1 MYQVWAVHST
11 SPALDL
17 LTTLPGVGPR
27 RAAALLA
34 HHGDALWTQLEKDPA
49 AALTCPGGLP
59 ASQLEPALAA
69 WAQMRAGRDLH
80 ELLSPIGLSWLVPRL
95 LDLYGDGALRAVAAD
110 PYALVMRGADF
121 AQADRLAAIVGPAPS
136 ALAVGRPEAAVHA
149 ALRANERRGGSCLAV
164 GDLLADA
171 SRLLRGVVDT
181 AVLDVACREK
191 RIVSAGGLVWSVRAH
206 AVEARVAVNLARLT
220 STALPW
226 TVDRGG
232 VSVSVTLAQA
242 RAVAAACRAG
252 VSLCVGGAGTG
263 KTRVIAALAE
273 AAERSGKRVV
283 LCAPTGRAARNLE
296 AVTGMEASTVH
307 RLVGWSGDDVA
318 DSTNTP
324 APLAAD
330 LVIVDEASLLDVNV
344 FLMLLDVTPDGCHV
358 VLCGD
363 TTQLPAVGPGRVLQ
377 DLIDSA
383 ELPVSTLP
391 HVMRQSARSGIA
403 LAAVAVSAGRLPE
416 RSRDLAAGGD
426 FEIREICDTTAIVP
440 GVVSLVTDEL
450 PSLFDVD
457 PATEISVLC
466 PGKHGVAG
474 AHALNVA
481 LADALNPGVSRTDAG
496 VGSGDRVMWTTN
508 DIQLGLSNGTLLMLE
523 PGDGVPGGN
532 AESVRALAEDGR
544 PLLLPPAGV
553 DSLIPAWAMTV
564 HKSQGLEVPIVV
576 VVLCGE
582 DTHPALLTRAML
594 YTAITRAT
602 RAAIVCA
609 DPRTLDRVLATG
621 APARRTA
628 LGQHIVARRAA

>member
-1 MYQVWAVHST
+1 MHST
-11 SPALDL
+11 SPALEL
-17 LTTLPGVGPR
+17 LTTLPGIGPG

-34 HHGDALWTQLEKDPA
+34 HHGHALWAQLEADPA

-59 ASQLEPALAA
+59 ASQLKPALAA

-95 LDLYGDGALRAVAAD
+95 LDLYGDGAVRAVAAD

-121 AQADRLAAIVGPAPS
+121 AQADRLAAIVGPAAS

-171 SRLLRGVVDT
+171 SRLLRGVVD
-181 AVLDVACREK
+181 ASVLDVAYREK
-191 RIVSAGGLVWSVRAH
+191 RIVCASGLVWSVRAH
-206 AVEARVAVNLARLT
+206 AIEARVAVNLTRL
-220 STALPW
+220 SRTASPW
-226 TVDRGG
+226 LVDGG
-232 VSVSVTLAQA
+232 RASIDVTPSQA
-242 RAVAAACRAG
+242 LAVAKASRAG

-273 AAERSGKRVV
+273 TAERCGKRVV

-296 AVTGMEASTVH
+296 AVTGTHASTVH
-307 RLVGWSGDDVA
+307 RLVGWTGDDVA
-318 DSTNTP
+318 DTASTP

-383 ELPVSTLP
+383 ELPVTTLP
-391 HVMRQSARSGIA
+391 HVMRQAARSGIA

-416 RSRDLAAGGD
+416 RSRELAAGGD
-426 FEIREICDTTAIVP
+426 FEIREICDTAAIVP
-440 GVVSLVTDEL
+440 RVVSLVTDEL
-450 PSLFDVD
+450 PSLFDID
-457 PATEISVLC
+457 PATEICVLC
-466 PGKHGVAG
+466 PGKQGVAG
-474 AHALNVA
+474 AHALTAA
-481 LADALNPGVSRTDAG
+481 LAEALNPGASRTDEG
-496 VGSGDRVMWTTN
+496 IGYGDRVMWTTN
-508 DIQLGLSNGTLLMLE
+508 DVQLGLSNGTLLMLE
-523 PGDGVPGGN
+523 PGDGIPGEN
-532 AESVRALAEDGR
+532 DEAVRALAEDGR
-544 PLLLPPAGV
+544 PLLLPPSGV
-553 DSLIPAWAMTV
+553 GSLIPAWAMTV

-576 VVLCGE
+576 VVLCGA

-602 RAAIVCA
+602 QAVIVCA

-628 LGQHIVARRAA
+628 LGQQIVARRAA

>member
-1 MYQVWAVHST
+1 MHSI
-11 SPALDL
+11 SPALEL
-17 LTTLPGVGPR
+17 LTALPGIGPR

-34 HHGDALWTQLEKDPA
+34 HHGDALWARLEADPA
-49 AALTCPGGLP
+49 ATLTCPGGLP
-59 ASQLEPALAA
+59 ASQLEPALAT
-69 WAQMRAGRDLH
+69 WAQMRAGRELH
-80 ELLSPIGLSWLVPRL
+80 ELLSPIGLSWLVPAL
-95 LDLYGDGALRAVAAD
+95 LDLYGDGAVRAVAAD
-110 PYALVMRGADF
+110 PYALVTRGADF
-121 AQADRLAAIVGPAPS
+121 AQADRLAAIVGPAAS

-191 RIVSAGGLVWSVRAH
+191 RVVCAGGLVWSVRAH

-220 STALPW
+220 STVLPW
-226 TVDRGG
+226 TVDRSG
-232 VSVSVTLAQA
+232 VSVSVTPAQA
-242 RAVAAACRAG
+242 RAIAVACRAG

-263 KTRVIAALAE
+263 KTRVIAALAQT
-273 AAERSGKRVV
+273 AERCGKRVV
-283 LCAPTGRAARNLE
+283 PCAPTGRAARNLE

-307 RLVGWSGDDVA
+307 RLVGWTGDDVA
-318 DSTNTP
+318 DSASTP

-383 ELPVSTLP
+383 ELPVTTLP
-391 HVMRQSARSGIA
+391 HVMRQAARSGIA

-416 RSRDLAAGGD
+416 RSRELAAGGD
-426 FEIREICDTTAIVP
+426 FEIREICDTAAIVP
-440 GVVSLVTDEL
+440 AVVSLVTGEL

-457 PATEISVLC
+457 PATEICVLC
-466 PGKHGVAG
+466 PGKQGVAG
-474 AHALNVA
+474 AHAVNVA
-481 LADALNPGVSRTDAG
+481 LAEALNPGVSRTDEG
-496 VGSGDRVMWTTN
+496 VGYGDRVMWTTN
-508 DIQLGLSNGTLLMLE
+508 DVHLGLSNGTLLMLE
-523 PGDGVPGGN
+523 PGDGVPGDRD
-532 AESVRALAEDGR
+532 EPVRAFAEDGR
-544 PLLLPPAGV
+544 PLLLPPGGV
-553 DSLIPAWAMTV
+553 GSLIPAWAMTV

-602 RAAIVCA
+602 RAAIICA
-609 DPRTLDRVLATG
+609 HPPTLRRVLSSAG
-621 APARRTA
+621 AARRTA
-628 LGQHIVARRAA
+628 LGQQIVARHAA